1 MDKRLDKLRKSV
13 DKIDD
18 ALLRA
23 LNERAKIV
31 QRIGRVKA
39 ERGEEIIAANRERQI
54 LDRLAALNPGPL
66 PTDAMEEIFGTV
78 MNNCRLLQKP
88 LSIAYCGPEATFTHQ
103 AAMKHFGRGARYAA
117 AKSITDVF
125 DDVEKGRADYGVVPI
140 ENSTEGMVNHTLDM
154 FMESD
159 LVIAAERQDPINH
172 CLLAAPGTK
181 KVKSLSSFPQ
191 ALAQCR
197 RWLESHYPG
206 VPVHEAASTAD
217 AAAQAALHE
226 GVAAVASPL
235 AAEIYRLKVLGA
247 SIQDARNNRTRFL
260 VLGKKIASPSG
271 SGRDKTSIL
280 VSLKDRVGALHDL
293 LGTFRQAGLNL
304 TKIESRPSKRKAWE
318 YVFFIDFLGH
328 VAEPRVQKVMRDLKD
343 HSVFLKLLGSYP
355 RGD

>member
-1 MDKRLDKLRKSV
+1 
-13 DKIDD
+13 
-18 ALLRA
+18 
-23 LNERAKIV
+23 
-31 QRIGRVKA
+31 
-39 ERGEEIIAANRERQI
+39 
-54 LDRLAALNPGPL
+54 
-66 PTDAMEEIFGTV
+66 
-78 MNNCRLLQKP
+78 
-88 LSIAYCGPEATFTHQ
+88 
-103 AAMKHFGRGARYAA
+103 
-117 AKSITDVF
+117 
-125 DDVEKGRADYGVVPI
+125 
-140 ENSTEGMVNHTLDM
+140 
-154 FMESD
+154 
-159 LVIAAERQDPINH
+159 
-172 CLLAAPGTK
+172 
-181 KVKSLSSFPQ
+181 
-191 ALAQCR
+191 
-197 RWLESHYPG
+197 
-206 VPVHEAASTAD
+206 
-217 AAAQAALHE
+217 
-226 GVAAVASPL
+226 VASPL